1 MQEAAH
7 LLLVQ
12 FLSSRSRDDVLM
24 ASHFSPL
31 SPGQF
36 HFVEGVDVG
45 SPSTPEGLP
54 PGAAP
59 SALCRTAPAPPEKDM
74 LQ

>member
-1 MQEAAH
+1 
-7 LLLVQ
+7 
-12 FLSSRSRDDVLM
+12 M